1 MFKKI
6 LYVSLFVLIFL
17 LAVQSVSASD
27 TNLNDI
33 NFNNIGSNDISTNDI
48 VLEDGEGSSD
58 TDEIEVESDSEK
70 SVGGE
75 SSDTNP
81 NDSGADSTI
90 EELEDDENPDEHDEP
105 NVEEELG
112 ESLINAN
119 PITFDYASE
128 GELEISL
135 VDSDGSA
142 LSNKTISVKVNG
154 TEENLTTDDNG
165 IAIFKFSGDVGTYDV
180 NISFDGDGSYAPSS
194 ASTTLTIT
202 KSSTKI
208 NVKNLRSYLTCPTY
222 INLTLVDSKGRAIA
236 NKNVTVTVSGKSYK
250 TVTNSKGIAQVEIP
264 NKIGNF
270 TVSVEFEGDKNYLN
284 SSASSTLEI
293 TKMKTSI
300 VSPNVKSYMAYNTY
314 LTITLK
320 NVYGD
325 VLSNKPITVKVNK
338 KTYNLTTD
346 SKGVAKLKFDK
357 KVGTY
362 KCTIKFKET
371 GTYYGASKSSQ
382 VVITKTPVT
391 ISAPSSIKINSKK
404 YAKILITLKDVKG
417 KLLKNKTLTITIQ
430 SNKKKYTVKTNSEGA
445 VTFRFNGPKSNN
457 LTIKYAGSKKTYN
470 SKSLK
475 VKIKVTP
482 IKVKFNDVVGA
493 ANKLL
498 KHISKN
504 KALPSY
510 IVYNEKNFTTAELSY
525 LMAVAIKHID
535 KKNRNDIVLIAVS
548 TPKNSTG
555 EIYDTVYKKNYLKIA
570 NKAMG
575 SSIRHSTP
583 AYIKHS
589 FYKVPYK
596 VYTAE
601 FSRALSFY
609 KSNKRL
615 PKYVLFTN
623 SEFVKVSNSSKYTF
637 YLTTDN
643 IAGKK
648 KDLKML
654 KKLRAALKSK
664 GYNAVII
671 GIGPD
676 IHNIAYRYGC
686 TGKDS
691 VLLACFG
698 GVDVGCIEEWTGE
711 LQNSNRN
718 FVKNYDGAHILGL
731 WYTKPYGASSNIHKR
746 IGRAWDANY
755 GHPLKNP
762 AKYMEKHNISYIQTG
777 KVTTACNLLKAGKM
791 GGPKLIE

>member
-6 LYVSLFVLIFL
+6 LHVSLFVLIFL

-27 TNLNDI
+27 TDLNDM
-33 NFNNIGSNDISTNDI
+33 NFNDIGSNDVSTNDI

-58 TDEIEVESDSEK
+58 TDETEVEMDSDK
-70 SVGGE
+70 SDGGE

-81 NDSGADSTI
+81 NNSGEDSNIGKIGA
-90 EELEDDENPDEHDEP
+90 DENPDGPD
-105 NVEEELG
+105 VEEELG
-112 ESLINAN
+112 KSIINVN
-119 PITFDYASE
+119 PITVDYASE
-128 GELEISL
+128 GELEIAL

-142 LSNKTISVKVNG
+142 LSKKTIFVNVKD

-202 KSSTKI
+202 KASTKI
-208 NVKNLRSYLTCPTY
+208 NVKNVRSYLTCPTY
-222 INLTLVDSKGRAIA
+222 INLTLVDSKCRAIA
-236 NKNVTVTVSGKSYK
+236 NKNVTVIVSGKSYK
-250 TVTNSKGIAQVEIP
+250 TVTNSKGIAQVKIP
-264 NKIGNF
+264 TKLGNF
-270 TVSVEFEGDKNYLN
+270 SVSVQFAGDKNYLS
-284 SSASSTLEI
+284 SSASSTVVI
-293 TKMKTSI
+293 TKMKTNI
-300 VSPNVKSYMAYNTY
+300 VAPNVKSYMAYNTY
-314 LTITLK
+314 LKITLK

-325 VLSNKPITVKVNK
+325 VLSKKPITVKLNK
-338 KTYNLTTD
+338 KTYNLVTD
-346 SKGVAKLKFDK
+346 SKGVAKLKFNK

-391 ISAPSSIKINSKK
+391 ISAPSIKINSDK

-430 SNKKKYTVKTNSEGA
+430 SNKKKCTVKTNSKGVA
-445 VTFRFNGPKSNN
+445 TFKFNGPKSNN
-457 LTIKYAGSKKTYN
+457 LTIKFAGDKKTYK

-498 KHISKN
+498 EHISKN

-510 IVYNEKNFTTAELSY
+510 VVYNENNFTTAELSY

-535 KKNRNDIVLIAVS
+535 KKNYNDIVLISVP
-548 TPKNSTG
+548 TPKKSTG
-555 EIYDTVYKKNYLKIA
+555 EIYDTVYKENYLKIA
-570 NKAMG
+570 NKAVG
-575 SSIRHSTP
+575 SPIKHSTP
-583 AYIKHS
+583 AYIKYS

-654 KKLRAALKSK
+654 KKLRKALKSK

-676 IHNIAYRYGC
+676 IHNVAYRYGC
-686 TGKDS
+686 TGKNS

-718 FVKNYDGAHILGL
+718 FVKNYDGAHVLGL
-731 WYTKPYGASSNIHKR
+731 WYTKPYGASSSIHHK
-746 IGRAWDANY
+746 IGRAWDADY
-755 GHPLKNP
+755 GYPLDNP
-762 AKYMEKHNISYIQTG
+762 AKYMSQHKISYIQTG
-777 KVTTACNLLKAGKM
+777 TVSSACNLLKAGKM
-791 GGPKLIE
+791 GGPKLIK

>member
-27 TNLNDI
+27 TDLNDI
-33 NFNNIGSNDISTNDI
+33 NFNNIDSNDVSTNDI

-58 TDEIEVESDSEK
+58 ADENEVEDDSEN
-70 SVGGE
+70 SDGGE

-81 NDSGADSTI
+81 NDSGEDSNI
-90 EELEDDENPDEHDEP
+90 EELEDDENPDEPVEP
-105 NVEEELG
+105 VVEEELG

-119 PITFDYASE
+119 SITVDYASE

-142 LSNKTISVKVNG
+142 LSNKTISVKVNEI
-154 TEENLTTDDNG
+154 EENLTTDDNG

-180 NISFDGDGSYAPSS
+180 DISFDGDGSYVPSS

-208 NVKNLRSYLTCPTY
+208 NVKNVRSYLTCPTY

-236 NKNVTVTVSGKSYK
+236 NKNVTVIVSGKSYK
-250 TVTNSKGIAQVEIP
+250 AVTNSKGIAQVEIP
-264 NKIGNF
+264 TKVGNF
-270 TVSVEFEGDKNYLN
+270 SVSVQFAGDKNYLS
-284 SSASSTLEI
+284 SSASSTVEI

-300 VSPNVKSYMAYNTY
+300 VAPNVKSYMAYNTY

-325 VLSNKPITVKVNK
+325 VLSNKPITVKVDK

-371 GTYYGASKSSQ
+371 GSYYGASKSSQ

-391 ISAPSSIKINSKK
+391 ISAPTSIKINSNK
-404 YAKILITLKDVKG
+404 YARISIILKDVKG
-417 KLLKNKTLTITIQ
+417 KVLKNRTLTITIQ
-430 SNKKKYTVKTNSEGA
+430 SNKKKYSVKTNSSGA
-445 VTFRFNGPKSNN
+445 VTFRFNGPKTNN
-457 LTIKYAGSKKTYN
+457 LTIKFAGSKTYN

-475 VKIKVTP
+475 IKIKVTP

-504 KALPSY
+504 KALPSE
-510 IVYNEKNFTTAELSY
+510 IVYNGNNFTTAELSY

-535 KKNRNDIVLIAVS
+535 KKNYNDIVLVAAS

-555 EIYDTVYKKNYLKIA
+555 EIYDTVYKKDYLKIV
-570 NKAMG
+570 NKAIG

-589 FYKVPYK
+589 FYKVQYK

-609 KSNKRL
+609 KSHNRL

-654 KKLRAALKSK
+654 KKLRDALKSK

-686 TGKDS
+686 TGENS

-711 LQNSNRN
+711 LQNSDRN
-718 FVKNYDGAHILGL
+718 FVNNYEGVHILGL

-755 GHPLKNP
+755 GHPLNNP

-777 KVTTACNLLKAGKM
+777 KVSTACDLLKAGKM

>member
-6 LYVSLFVLIFL
+6 LRVSLFVLIFL
-17 LAVQSVSASD
+17 LAVQSVSASGTD
-27 TNLNDI
+27 LNDMNVNDI
-33 NFNNIGSNDISTNDI
+33 DSNDVSTNDI
-48 VLEDGEGSSD
+48 ILEDEDESSNQD
-58 TDEIEVESDSEK
+58 TDETGVETDTENSDVQGSSEG
-70 SVGGE
+70 SDVG
-75 SSDTNP
+75 
-81 NDSGADSTI
+81 
-90 EELEDDENPDEHDEP
+90 EELEESII
-105 NVEEELG
+105 NV
-112 ESLINAN
+112 N
-119 PITFDYASE
+119 PITVDYASE
-128 GELEISL
+128 CELEIGL
-135 VDSDGSA
+135 VDSNNST
-142 LSNKTISVKVNG
+142 LSNKTISVKVNEI
-154 TEENLTTDDNG
+154 EENLTTDDNG

-180 NISFDGDGSYAPSS
+180 SISFDGDESYAPSS
-194 ASTTLTIT
+194 ASTTVTIT
-202 KSSTKI
+202 KSSTEI
-208 NVKNLRSYLTCPTY
+208 NVKNVRSYLTCPTY
-222 INLTLVDSKGRAIA
+222 INLTLVDSKGGAIA
-236 NKNVTVTVSGKSYK
+236 NKNVTVIVAGKSYK
-250 TVTNSKGIAQVEIP
+250 TVTDSKGMAQVEIP
-264 NKIGNF
+264 TKVGNY
-270 TVSVEFEGDKNYLN
+270 TVSVQFAGDKNYMN
-284 SSASSTLEI
+284 SSASSTVEI

-300 VSPNVKSYMAYNTY
+300 VAPNVKSYMAYNTY

-325 VLSNKPITVKVNK
+325 VLSNKPITVKLNK

-346 SKGVAKLKFDK
+346 SKGVAKLKFDR

-362 KCTIKFKET
+362 KCTINFKET

-391 ISAPSSIKINSKK
+391 ISAPTSINIKSNR

-430 SNKKKYTVKTNSEGA
+430 SNKKKYTVKTNSEGV

-457 LTIKYAGSKKTYN
+457 LTIKFAGDKKTYN

-498 KHISKN
+498 NHISKN

-510 IVYNEKNFTTAELSY
+510 IVYKENNFTTAELSY

-535 KKNRNDIVLIAVS
+535 KRNYNDIVLVAAS
-548 TPKNSTG
+548 TPKNSSG

-570 NKAMG
+570 NKAVG

-711 LQNSNRN
+711 LKNSNRN
-718 FVKNYDGAHILGL
+718 FVENYDGAHVLGL
-731 WYTKPYGASSNIHKR
+731 WYTKPYGASSNVHKR

-762 AKYMEKHNISYIQTG
+762 AKYMEKHKISYIQTG

-791 GGPKLIE
+791 GGPKLIK

>member
-6 LYVSLFVLIFL
+6 LRVSLFVLIFL
-17 LAVQSVSASD
+17 LAVQSVSASGTD
-27 TNLNDI
+27 LNDMNVNDI
-33 NFNNIGSNDISTNDI
+33 DSNDVSVNDI
-48 VLEDGEGSSD
+48 VLEDEEGSSNQD
-58 TDEIEVESDSEK
+58 TDENGVETDT
-70 SVGGE
+70 E
-75 SSDTNP
+75 SSDVP
-81 NDSGADSTI
+81 DSSDGSDVG
-90 EELEDDENPDEHDEP
+90 EELEESII
-105 NVEEELG
+105 NV
-112 ESLINAN
+112 N
-119 PITFDYASE
+119 PITVDYASE
-128 GELEISL
+128 CELEIGL
-135 VDSDGSA
+135 VDSNNST
-142 LSNKTISVKVNG
+142 LSNKTISVKVNEI
-154 TEENLTTDDNG
+154 EENLTTDDNG

-180 NISFDGDGSYAPSS
+180 SISFDGDESYAPSS
-194 ASTTLTIT
+194 ASTTVTIT
-202 KSSTKI
+202 KSSTEI
-208 NVKNLRSYLTCPTY
+208 NVKNVRSYLTYPTY
-222 INLTLVDSKGRAIA
+222 ITLTLLDSKGGAIA
-236 NKNVTVTVSGKSYK
+236 NKNVTVIVSGKSYE
-250 TVTNSKGIAQVEIP
+250 TVTDSEGMAQVEILT
-264 NKIGNF
+264 KIGNY
-270 TVSVEFEGDKNYLN
+270 TVSVQFAGDENYLN
-284 SSASSTLEI
+284 SSASSTVEI

-300 VSPNVKSYMAYNTY
+300 VAPNVKSYMSYNTY

-346 SKGVAKLKFDK
+346 SKGVAKLKFDR

-362 KCTIKFKET
+362 KCTITFKET

-391 ISAPSSIKINSKK
+391 ISVPSSIKINSNR

-430 SNKKKYTVKTNSEGA
+430 SNKKKYTVKTNSEGV

-457 LTIKYAGSKKTYN
+457 LTIKYAGTKKTYY
-470 SKSLK
+470 SKSIK

-482 IKVKFNDVVGA
+482 IKVKFKDVVGA

-498 KHISKN
+498 DHISKN

-510 IVYNEKNFTTAELSY
+510 IVYKENNFTTAELSY

-535 KKNRNDIVLIAVS
+535 KKNYKDIVLISVS
-548 TPKNSTG
+548 APKKSSG

-570 NKAMG
+570 NKAIG

-583 AYIKHS
+583 AYIKYS
-589 FYKVPYK
+589 FYKIPYK

-601 FSRALSFY
+601 FSRALNLY
-609 KSNKRL
+609 KTNKKL
-615 PKYVLFTN
+615 PNYVLFTN

-637 YLTTDN
+637 YLTSDN

-664 GYNAVII
+664 GYNAIII

-676 IHNIAYRYGC
+676 IHNVAYRYGC

-698 GVDVGCIEEWTGE
+698 GVDVGCIEEWAGK
-711 LQNSNRN
+711 LDGNRY
-718 FVKNYDGAHILGL
+718 FVNNYDGAHVLGL
-731 WYTKPYGASSNIHKR
+731 WYTRPYGASSNVHKR

-755 GHPLKNP
+755 GYPLKNP
-762 AKYMEKHNISYIQTG
+762 AKFMEKHKISYIQTG
-777 KVTTACNLLKAGKM
+777 KVTTACKLLKAGKM
-791 GGPKLIE
+791 GGPKLIK

>member
-6 LYVSLFVLIFL
+6 LRVSLFVLIFL
-17 LAVQSVSASD
+17 LAMQSVSASD
-27 TNLNDI
+27 TDLNDMNVNDI
-33 NFNNIGSNDISTNDI
+33 DSNDVSTDDI
-48 VLEDGEGSSD
+48 VLGDEEGSSNQD
-58 TDEIEVESDSEK
+58 TDESGVETDT
-70 SVGGE
+70 E
-75 SSDTNP
+75 SSDVP
-81 NDSGADSTI
+81 DSSDGSDVPDVG
-90 EELEDDENPDEHDEP
+90 EELEESII
-105 NVEEELG
+105 NV
-112 ESLINAN
+112 N
-119 PITFDYASE
+119 PITVDYASE
-128 GELEISL
+128 CELEIGL
-135 VDSDGSA
+135 VDSNNST
-142 LSNKTISVKVNG
+142 LSNKTISVKVNDI
-154 TEENLTTDDNG
+154 EENLTTDDNG

-180 NISFDGDGSYAPSS
+180 SISFDGDGSYAPSS
-194 ASTTLTIT
+194 ASTTVTIT
-202 KSSTKI
+202 KSSTEI
-208 NVKNLRSYLTCPTY
+208 NVKNVRSYLTCPTY
-222 INLTLVDSKGRAIA
+222 INLTLVDSKGGAIA
-236 NKNVTVTVSGKSYK
+236 NKNVTVIVSGKSYE
-250 TVTNSKGIAQVEIP
+250 TVTDSKGMAQVEIP
-264 NKIGNF
+264 TKVGNY
-270 TVSVEFEGDKNYLN
+270 TVSVQFAGDKNYLN
-284 SSASSTLEI
+284 SSASSTVEI

-300 VSPNVKSYMAYNTY
+300 VAPNVRSYMAYNTY

-325 VLSNKPITVKVNK
+325 VLSNKPITVKLNK
-338 KTYNLTTD
+338 KTYNLITD
-346 SKGVAKLKFDK
+346 SKGVAKLKFDR

-362 KCTIKFKET
+362 KCTITFKET

-391 ISAPSSIKINSKK
+391 ISTPTSIKINSNR

-430 SNKKKYTVKTNSEGA
+430 SNKKKYTVKTNSQGV

-457 LTIKYAGSKKTYN
+457 LTIKFAGDKKTYN

-475 VKIKVTP
+475 VKIMVTP

-498 KHISKN
+498 NHISKN

-510 IVYNEKNFTTAELSY
+510 IVYKENNFTTAELSY

-535 KKNRNDIVLIAVS
+535 KRNYKDIVLIAAS
-548 TPKNSTG
+548 TPKNSGG
-555 EIYDTVYKKNYLKIA
+555 EIYDTVHKKNYLKIA
-570 NKAMG
+570 NKAVG

-711 LQNSNRN
+711 LKNSNRN
-718 FVKNYDGAHILGL
+718 FVENYDGAHVLGL
-731 WYTKPYGASSNIHKR
+731 WYTKPYGASSNVHKR
-746 IGRAWDANY
+746 IGRAWDADY

-762 AKYMEKHNISYIQTG
+762 AKYMEKHKISYIQTG
-777 KVTTACNLLKAGKM
+777 KVTTACKLLKAGKM
-791 GGPKLIE
+791 GGPKLIK